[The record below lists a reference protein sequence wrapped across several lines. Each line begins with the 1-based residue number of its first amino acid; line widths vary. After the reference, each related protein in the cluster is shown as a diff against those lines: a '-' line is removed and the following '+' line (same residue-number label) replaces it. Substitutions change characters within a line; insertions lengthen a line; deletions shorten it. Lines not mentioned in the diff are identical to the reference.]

1 MPNLNY
7 GGTQDDTVNDIVKNE
22 IMSLMKNNPRIT
34 ITDIAKALNISRPTA
49 TRKIKEVKIDNYIY
63 RIGSDKKGSWIVNER
78 WFLSILR
85 IYMFLFLE
93 RSDSIDKNL
102 LFSLWSWNGKNYL
115 WIPRNDYST
124 SIGYRWS

>member
-34 ITDIAKALNISRPTA
+34 ITDIAKALNISRPTV
-49 TRKIKEVKIDNYIY
+49 TRKIKELKIDNYIY

-102 LFSLWSWNGKNYL
+102 LFSLWSWNGKKLFMEFQKWLLNFK
-115 WIPRNDYST
+115 I
-124 SIGYRWS
+124 I